1 MNGIQMEG
9 KVGLWILS
17 VVPINKRTQHWFCLQ
32 CSMTTCSWTFWMYY
46 TTMYTSVGR
55 VCRLSGLCIIIIVV
69 NIEGGG
75 ISASSSL
82 HHMQSSRKL
91 KSTFSGYGAILLS
104 FFCIWRPRNSFNGG
118 LVRKGLPG
126 YHNYYEN
133 FYWQDSR
140 FLNNRFRQKIKL

>member
-9 KVGLWILS
+9 RLACEFCRLFPLIKEPSIGSAFSVLWRRARGHS
-17 VVPINKRTQHWFCLQ
+17 GCTTLQ
-32 CSMTTCSWTFWMYY
+32 CTHRWVVFA
-46 TTMYTSVGR
+46 
-55 VCRLSGLCIIIIVV
+55 VCLACVLLLLLV